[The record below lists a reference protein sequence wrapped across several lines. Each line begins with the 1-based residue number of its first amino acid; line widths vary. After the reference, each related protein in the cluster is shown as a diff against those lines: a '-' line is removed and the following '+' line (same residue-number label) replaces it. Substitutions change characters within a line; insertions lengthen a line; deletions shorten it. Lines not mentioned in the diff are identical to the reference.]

1 MKKFTIIIPVK
12 NEEKNIPIL
21 IQKIQ
26 EQKIDY
32 EYEILFI
39 NDGSTDNTWKVI
51 KNINYENNKIKGIS
65 FSKNFGHQIALS
77 AGIDNCNS
85 DFLIMMDGNLQHPPK
100 YINQMIKEYEKGN
113 DVVQMV
119 KSNQGKRSII
129 QKISSSLF
137 YFIFSKISNI
147 NISSNVSDFR
157 LISKKVIDVLKNIK
171 EKERFIRGLVS
182 WIGFNYVEISYNVDD
197 RKFGFSKYNIFAL
210 SKLASFGI
218 FGFSTFPLKLSLY
231 IGYFFAFFS
240 FFYGFFAII
249 KRFVSPENIPV
260 GYTDLIVFITFIGGL
275 ILIFLGILGAY
286 LSKIFEEVRNR
297 PTYII
302 DEKLL

>member
-85 DFLIMMDGNLQHPPK
+85 DFLIMMDGDLQHPPK
-100 YINQMIKEYEKGN
+100 YINQMIEEYEKGH

-119 KSNQGKRSII
+119 KLNQGKRSII

-182 WIGFNYVEISYNVDD
+182 WIGFNYVEISYNVED

-218 FGFSTFPLKLSLY
+218 FGFSTFPLRLSLY

-249 KRFVSPENIPV
+249 KRFVSPESIPV